1 MKYYWIFLALL
12 SMFISGLGVIFLKYI
27 NDSNYDTNYFI
38 LLSFFFVGIISAILI
53 LLDKDKFIKK
63 CKNYDYKFIFV
74 ISFFS
79 ILLLLNTFCMQ
90 YAILKSPNIGYT
102 HAIINFN
109 VVLSL
114 IAGYFLFKQKINY
127 KVFFGIII
135 SLIGLSIIALNSN

>member
-1 MKYYWIFLALL
+1 MKYYWVFLALL

-27 NDSNYDTNYFI
+27 NDSKYDTNYFI
-38 LLSFFFVGIISAILI
+38 LLSFFFVGIISTILI
-53 LLDKDKFIKK
+53 FIDKDKFMKK
-63 CKNYDYKFIFV
+63 CKHYDYKFIFIV
-74 ISFFS
+74 SFFS

-90 YAILKSPNIGYT
+90 YAISKSPNIGYT

-114 IAGYFLFKQKINY
+114 IASYFLFKQKINH

-135 SLIGLSIIALNSN
+135 AVIGFTIIALNSN